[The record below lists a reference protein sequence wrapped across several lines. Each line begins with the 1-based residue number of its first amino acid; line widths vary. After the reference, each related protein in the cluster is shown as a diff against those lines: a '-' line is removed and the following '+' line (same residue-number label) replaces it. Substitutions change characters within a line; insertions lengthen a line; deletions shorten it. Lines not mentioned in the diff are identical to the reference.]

1 MGKPVNVAALCLVEE
16 HLYLVDLALIASA
29 SCHLVGG
36 IIIAADNLVLGGI
49 AAHLVVGDTESHH
62 VHTHVS
68 GRLIGIAAV
77 DTLEEGVEHREYLDV
92 AIIVD
97 GNLIVCLKMEGV
109 DHVDIVEVGS
119 GWKRGHSRWWWSCSA
134 EPC

>member
-1 MGKPVNVAALCLVEE
+1 MTIVPSSSSLQAFLGGNGGAAVVGVDLCLVEE

-62 VHTHVS
+62 VHTHVC
-68 GRLIGIAAV
+68 R
-77 DTLEEGVEHREYLDV
+77 
-92 AIIVD
+92 
-97 GNLIVCLKMEGV
+97 
-109 DHVDIVEVGS
+109 
-119 GWKRGHSRWWWSCSA
+119 
-134 EPC
+134 